1 MPSLTNPKPLTPA
14 APNDMSIA
22 ECYTRLDDF
31 LANNRLVNSFKIEDD
46 NHGMGMIST
55 LNTEAPKQAINVR
68 LDGSTIRNY
77 MLNNGFK
84 CDANNQYICNRD

>member
-1 MPSLTNPKPLTPA
+1 MPSLTNSKPLTPA
-14 APNDMSIA
+14 APNDMSTA
-22 ECYTRLDDF
+22 ECYSRLDTF
-31 LANNRLVNSFKIEDD
+31 LSNNNQANSFKIEDD

-55 LNTEAPKQAINVR
+55 LNTPKQAINVR

-84 CDANNQYICNRD
+84 MDNSNEYICNRN